1 VGGIVNQLNI
11 ANIGEI
17 VKAGVTIA
25 EIVPIDDKYLVE
37 ARIRPQDIGFISP
50 GLPATI
56 RLSAYDYTKYG
67 TLKGQ
72 VERIGVDTVTDENKE
87 TFYQVIITTDTE
99 QTNGYKSTLRI
110 IPGMIA
116 SIDIAT
122 GRRTVLDYLLK
133 PFLRI
138 GDRALRDPS

>member
-1 VGGIVNQLNI
+1 M
-11 ANIGEI
+11 
-17 VKAGVTIA
+17 
-25 EIVPIDDKYLVE
+25 
-37 ARIRPQDIGFISP
+37 
-50 GLPATI
+50 
-56 RLSAYDYTKYG
+56 
-67 TLKGQ
+67 
-72 VERIGVDTVTDENKE
+72 
-87 TFYQVIITTDTE
+87 IITTDTE